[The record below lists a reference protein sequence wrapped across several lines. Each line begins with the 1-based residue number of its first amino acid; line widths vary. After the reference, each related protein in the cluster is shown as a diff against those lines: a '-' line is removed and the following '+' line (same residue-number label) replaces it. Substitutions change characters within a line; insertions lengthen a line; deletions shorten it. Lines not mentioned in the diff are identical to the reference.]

1 MMNIQESDFDL
12 KDTPGSRGQIT
23 GKSRRDFLK
32 FISLIS
38 AGTALSFRSP
48 FFTEETDTT
57 RARDHFSL
65 NKFYPSV
72 DSLLIPRI
80 EYVPGTP
87 FQADY
92 TLFSL
97 GYDLFR
103 KEGSVSFTWKP
114 DKANV
119 NCECMVERNT
129 ESEDLKSYFYQISRH
144 KNDRYLTPVEWTRHS
159 RMAKNTD
166 APAYPFTELKGN
178 IRLQKNTLH
187 IDETGKLF
195 QKTTEGTPVLKW
207 AHWGLIPLLQD
218 HKEFVF
224 DWIDEKEQ
232 IYKGHL
238 IRFREKI
245 TLMTKGGLIN
255 LCSFYH
261 TGTGIIP
268 TVYWL
273 TENKVL
279 LFVVS
284 GTEVYVL
291 DRFNRKQVSYNV
303 PSGRLKRDLL

>member
-1 MMNIQESDFDL
+1 MKIIQDSDFDM
-12 KDTPGSRGQIT
+12 KDTSGSTGQIT

-38 AGTALSFRSP
+38 AGTAFSFRSP
-48 FFTEETDTT
+48 FFTEETDAT
-57 RARDHFSL
+57 RAKDHFSL
-65 NKFYPSV
+65 NKFYPVV

-103 KEGSVSFTWKP
+103 KEGSVSFAWKP
-114 DKANV
+114 EKKKTT
-119 NCECMVERNT
+119 CTCRVERNT
-129 ESEDLKSYFYQISRH
+129 EDENLKSIFHLVSRH
-144 KNDRYLTPVEWTRHS
+144 KNDRYLTPVEWTRRS
-159 RMAKNTD
+159 RMAKDTK
-166 APAYPFTELKGN
+166 ATAFPYTEMEGK

-187 IDETGKLF
+187 ITEAGKAF
-195 QKTTEGTPVLKW
+195 RKTTEGTPVLKW
-207 AHWGLIPLLQD
+207 AHWGLMPLLQD
-218 HKEFVF
+218 HEEFVF
-224 DWIDEKEQ
+224 ECIDEMEQ
-232 IYKGHL
+232 IFKGHR
-238 IRFREKI
+238 IRFRGKI
-245 TLMTKGGLIN
+245 TLMTKSGEIN
-255 LCSFYH
+255 LYSFH
-261 TGTGIIP
+261 HAGTGIIP

-291 DRFNRKQVSYNV
+291 DRFNGKQVSYHV
-303 PSGRLKRDLL
+303 PSGRLKRDLI